1 MQKRSSILLIYTGGT
16 IGMELNPKT
25 GDLTPVNFGN
35 IARELPELV
44 RFDLDIKTVSFSPPL
59 DSSEM
64 GPEMWIRLALTIE
77 EHYDSFDGFVV
88 LHGTDTMAY
97 SASALSFLLENL
109 GKPIIFTG
117 SQLPIG
123 MLRTDGRENLIT
135 SIEIAAA
142 EINDAPAVP
151 EVCVFF
157 QNKLFRGNRTTK
169 YNVEYFNAFRS
180 ENYPPLA
187 ESGINIEFNYHAI
200 NYPYGDRK
208 LKVYKEMDNN
218 VAILKIFPGIKGNL
232 LKRVFS
238 TGGLKGV
245 IMETYGAGNAPT
257 ASWFISEIEK
267 AVERDILI
275 VNVSQCT
282 TGSVDMNKYN
292 TGKRLQEAGVLS
304 GYDMT
309 TEAAVT
315 KLMFLLAQAPNAKEL
330 RPLINSSIRGE
341 IK

>member
-1 MQKRSSILLIYTGGT
+1 MKKRSSILLIYTGGT
-16 IGMELNPKT
+16 IGMELNPGT
-25 GDLTPVNFGN
+25 DELTPVNFEK

-44 RFDLDIKTVSFSPPL
+44 RLDLDIKTVSYSPPL
-59 DSSEM
+59 DSSEI
-64 GPEMWIRLALTIE
+64 GPELWVRLAGTIE
-77 EHYDSFDGFVV
+77 EYYNRFDGFVI

-109 GKPIIFTG
+109 GKPVIFTG

-135 SIEIAAA
+135 SIEIAASN
-142 EINDAPAVP
+142 INDAPAVP

-200 NYPYGDRK
+200 NYPYGGRN
-208 LKVYKEMDNN
+208 LKVYREMDNN
-218 VAILKIFPGIKGNL
+218 VAILKIFPGITGRL
-232 LKRVFS
+232 LRTLFGT
-238 TGGLKGV
+238 TGLRGV

-257 ASWFISEIEK
+257 APWFISEIER
-267 AVERDILI
+267 AVKNGIFILNI
-275 VNVSQCT
+275 SQCT
-282 TGSVDMNKYN
+282 TGSVDMSKYS
-292 TGKRLQEAGVLS
+292 TGKRLHEAGVMS

-315 KLMFLLAQAPNAKEL
+315 KTMFLLAQASGAKDL
-330 RPLINSSIRGE
+330 RRLINSSIRGE